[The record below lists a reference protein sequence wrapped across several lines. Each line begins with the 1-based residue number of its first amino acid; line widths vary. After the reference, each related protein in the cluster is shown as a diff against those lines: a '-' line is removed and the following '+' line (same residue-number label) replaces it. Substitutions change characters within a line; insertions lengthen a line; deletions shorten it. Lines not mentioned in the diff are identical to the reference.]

1 MAFALFLLKT
11 MDLKKFEF
19 NYAYGLCD
27 KPYSLYKFLN
37 ILTLHTNVYIMQEFI
52 LNSETHNQNN

>member
-1 MAFALFLLKT
+1 

-27 KPYSLYKFLN
+27 KPYSLYKFVN